1 MSSRLRW
8 VVIASLCVA
17 AAVGFVLG
25 GSLLWLSFED
35 VGPTAWWLGPEI
47 QALITALVSGVR
59 RVVVGP
65 VWLGLLIVALGLAA
79 GLAVRAAARQ
89 ESAGPTGSPANVGRR
104 SLLTGIAAG
113 LAATGGAVARAF
125 FGIGASERTWWP
137 VFSSIL
143 GDQPDIIRTH
153 PDWQP
158 RWNGSRVQA
167 HRRMGRTGWN
177 VSDIALGAGRIS
189 GEQGVSVLRAALD
202 RGVNYVDTAP
212 DYSAEGSERAVGEAL
227 QGRRQQ
233 VFLATKFCTPLGNL
247 PAGTPVAD
255 YKAAVEQ
262 SLGRL
267 RTDYVDLIHIH
278 GVDSLDRLLDPNVHE
293 AFDRLR
299 EEGKARF
306 LGFSSHTPR
315 LVEVANAAID
325 SRRFDVMMLAY
336 HHGIWPEMAAVIER
350 ARRDADMGIVA
361 MKTLKGAKHRGLL
374 DFAEHADAYSQAALR
389 WALSNEHVSSAII
402 SFWQPQ
408 HVEEYLYAS
417 GKRLGAEDVATLER
431 YDELTAG
438 THCAPHCGACL
449 DACPAGLPI
458 HDVLRF
464 RMYFEDYGW
473 EKEGI
478 GQYAKLGA
486 ANASVCAS
494 CPAPCA
500 NSCPLGID
508 IQQRMTGAHELL
520 TLG

>member
-1 MSSRLRW
+1 MSRRQGWL
-8 VVIASLCVA
+8 ICAILGIA
-17 AAVGFVLG
+17 AAIGFTLG
-25 GSLLWLSFED
+25 GSLLYLGFED
-35 VGPTAWWLGPEI
+35 VGPTAWWWGPQLQQMI
-47 QALITALVSGVR
+47 MALSPGLR
-59 RVVVGP
+59 RVAVGP
-65 VWLGLLIVALGLAA
+65 IWLLLLFGALGVAAWYAVRSAAKRESVALA
-79 GLAVRAAARQ
+79 
-89 ESAGPTGSPANVGRR
+89 EPANAGRR
-104 SLLTGIAAG
+104 SLLTGVGAAVLAAG
-113 LAATGGAVARAF
+113 ATVGRSLFGMGAPERA
-125 FGIGASERTWWP
+125 WWP
-137 VFSSIL
+137 VFSRIL

-153 PDWQP
+153 PDRLPHWK
-158 RWNGSRVQA
+158 GSRIAA
-167 HRRMGRTGWN
+167 HRRMGRTEWD
-177 VSDIALGAGRIS
+177 VSDIAVGAGRIS
-189 GEQGVSVLRAALD
+189 DEQGVRVLRAALD
-202 RGVNYVDTAP
+202 RGVNYIDTAP

-227 QGRRQQ
+227 EGRRAG

-247 PAGTPVAD
+247 PTGTPVAD
-255 YKAAVEQ
+255 YMAAVEA

-299 EEGKARF
+299 EQGKARF

-325 SRRFDVMMLAY
+325 SQRFDVMMLAY
-336 HHGIWPEMAAVIER
+336 HHGIWPEMVSVIER

-374 DFAEHADAYSQAALR
+374 DFAEHADSYSQAALK

-402 SFWQPQ
+402 SFFDPQ

-417 GKRLGAEDVATLER
+417 GKRLQTEDVATLRR

-473 EKEGI
+473 EKRGM
-478 GQYAKLGA
+478 QDYAKLGA
-486 ANASVCAS
+486 ANAAVCAD

-500 NSCPLGID
+500 NTCPLDID
-508 IQQRMTGAHELL
+508 IRDRMAGAHELL
-520 TLG
+520 RLG